1 MCVGCDMGINKSGLT
16 ELFRARDAS
25 CPKGKKME
33 IRKSLTTRYLTKECD
48 CMKKKF
54 FVVIAIIVVL
64 VILLTP
70 VRMNLKDGGSVRYKA
85 LVYEVTIIH
94 QLAPEVDGVKP
105 YIDGFEIKILG
116 MTVYRETNE

>member
-1 MCVGCDMGINKSGLT
+1 MGLN
-16 ELFRARDAS
+16 R
-25 CPKGKKME
+25 
-33 IRKSLTTRYLTKECD
+33 TTNRNLAKECD

-85 LVYEVTIIH
+85 FDVRLISISAVYEVI
-94 QLAPEVDGVKP
+94 
-105 YIDGFEIKILG
+105 
-116 MTVYRETNE
+116 TV

>member
-1 MCVGCDMGINKSGLT
+1 M
-16 ELFRARDAS
+16 
-25 CPKGKKME
+25 KM
-33 IRKSLTTRYLTKECD
+33 I
-48 CMKKKF
+48 F

-70 VRMNLKDGGSVRYKA
+70 VRMNLTDGGSVRYKA
-85 LVYEVTIIH
+85 LVYEVSRIH
-94 QLAPEVDGVKP
+94 RLVPKVNGVKP